1 MDKVS
6 KKIDWTSSAGQV
18 LVESLITQVILAI
31 SAFALIEIVRL
42 LAFKA
47 VFKAA
52 VSDIALQISHSEL
65 ALKRNG
71 SIPQKHSLS
80 SFKSIVYDDKIK
92 KQLQHTLKL
101 FPTSFISFEKELNAE
116 NKWIYSIPH
125 HNYTIS
131 LQFVFSNLSHPEG
144 VYLKVTT
151 CLPVLFSSFFNP
163 SMQVGRRSQAKRNCL
178 GHFAGA
184 KTYNPIYWYRVR
196 VSTYVPWPASTQIF
210 EKGLAMPV
218 SIYGLEENITQETME
233 FIREVDLSQY
243 IFKEKK
249 EN

>member
-1 MDKVS
+1 MR
-6 KKIDWTSSAGQV
+6 KKTELTSATGQV
-18 LVESLITQVILAI
+18 LIEALISQVILAL
-31 SAFALIEIVRL
+31 SAFALIEIARL

-65 ALKRNG
+65 ALKRNRA
-71 SIPQKHSLS
+71 IPQSHSNS
-80 SFKSIVYDDKIK
+80 SFKSEIYDDNIK
-92 KQLQHTLKL
+92 KQLHHTLKL

-116 NKWIYSIPH
+116 NIWVYSIPH
-125 HNYTIS
+125 HTYTIS
-131 LQFVFSNLSHPEG
+131 LQFVFSHFSHPEG

-163 SMQVGRRSQAKRNCL
+163 SIQVGRRSQAKRNCL

-184 KTYNPIYWYRVR
+184 KWHYPIYWYRVR

-210 EKGLAMPV
+210 EKGLAIPEK
-218 SIYGLEENITQETME
+218 IHGLEEDIIKETKE
-233 FIREVDLSQY
+233 FIYAVDLSQY
-243 IFKEKK
+243 IFKNKK